1 MSRTA
6 ESFFRLR
13 PARSS
18 PACPSCHLNPQSKG
32 SYSDPEGIYL
42 SNIDEVLLCANHS
55 CITAPILSHRA
66 KRSGFG
72 PSLS

>member
-1 MSRTA
+1 LPF
-6 ESFFRLR
+6 E
-13 PARSS
+13 
-18 PACPSCHLNPQSKG
+18 PQSKG